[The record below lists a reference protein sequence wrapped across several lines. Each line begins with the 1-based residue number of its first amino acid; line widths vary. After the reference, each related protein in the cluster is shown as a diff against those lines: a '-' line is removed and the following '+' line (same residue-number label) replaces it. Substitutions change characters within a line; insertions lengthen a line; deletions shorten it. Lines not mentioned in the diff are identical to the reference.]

1 MLLLTG
7 KIFSILLTLFWVIMF
22 AFMNEDDDSN
32 KKIERL
38 MIVLLGMQLV
48 VTYALFVR

>member
-7 KIFSILLTLFWVIMF
+7 KIFSILLTLFWIIMF
-22 AFMNEDDDSN
+22 AFMDEDDNSN
-32 KKIERL
+32 KRMERI